1 MQVIEFNVHGPR
13 MVRYTSGI
21 IASNSYKYLK
31 FQFNFRSD
39 WASVGLK
46 TANFYYRGKNY
57 YVPLDENNQCFV
69 PSEVLHIPEFK
80 VSVFGGGIT
89 TNSIRILVQNSNLG
103 GEGDQPTPEESCGEV
118 INKLSAIIDTKADNI
133 IYNEEDSTVQLLS
146 NGIAIG
152 NKVEVSNCGIKSFD
166 VDENDNITVT
176 LVNGKVID
184 LGNIEG
190 ASGATFT
197 PHISEDLILSWTNDK
212 GLPNPD
218 PVDLNP
224 YDDWVEDS
232 AEGSS
237 SDYIWED
244 E

>member
-31 FQFNFRSD
+31 FQFNFRKD
-39 WASVGLK
+39 WEGVGLK

-57 YVPLDENNQCFV
+57 YAPLDENNQCFV

-89 TNSIRILVQNSNLG
+89 TNSIRIPVENSNFG
-103 GEGDQPTPEESCGEV
+103 GEEQLPEESYGEI
-118 INKLSAIIDTKADNI
+118 INKLSAIVDTKADNI
-133 IYNEEDSTVQLLS
+133 IYNEEDGMIQLSS
-146 NGIAIG
+146 NGVAVG
-152 NKVEVSNCGIKSFD
+152 NKVELCNCGIKSFD
-166 VDENDNITVT
+166 VDENDNITIT
-176 LVNGKVID
+176 LTNGKVID

-190 ASGATFT
+190 ASGATFI
-197 PHISEDLILSWTNDK
+197 PHISENKILTWTNDK

-224 YDDWVEDS
+224 YDEWIEDS
-232 AEGSS
+232 MEGSD
-237 SDYIWED
+237 SDYVWED